1 MEICGK
7 AMTGESPLALQVQNL
22 TKEFELRHSGYA
34 SLKGML
40 LHWGK
45 TRSER
50 VQALKDVTFTVHFGE
65 CVGVVGKN
73 GAGKS
78 TLLGILARIYK
89 PTSGRVEVHGR
100 VAPLLQLGA
109 GFHPDLTGLENV
121 IFNGVVLGLTRK
133 QVLKRMDA
141 IVEFSELKDFM
152 DAPVRTYSSGMILR
166 LGFSV
171 ALHSDADILLVDEAL
186 AVGDLAFQHKCYE
199 KISEFQKKGGAIL
212 FVSHDMSAV
221 RKSASRV
228 IWLREGKVVQDGNPD
243 EVVSAYEAS
252 TQTE

>member
-1 MEICGK
+1 
-7 AMTGESPLALQVQNL
+7 
-22 TKEFELRHSGYA
+22 
-34 SLKGML
+34 
-40 LHWGK
+40 
-45 TRSER
+45 
-50 VQALKDVTFTVHFGE
+50 
-65 CVGVVGKN
+65 
-73 GAGKS
+73 
-78 TLLGILARIYK
+78 
-89 PTSGRVEVHGR
+89 
-100 VAPLLQLGA
+100 
-109 GFHPDLTGLENV
+109 DLTGLENV

-171 ALHSDADILLVDEAL
+171 ALHSDAEILLVDEAL

-252 TQTE
+252 TQSE

>member
-1 MEICGK
+1 
-7 AMTGESPLALQVQNL
+7 MTDHRGPAIQVQNL
-22 TKEFELRHSGYA
+22 VKEFELRHTGYA

-40 LHWGK
+40 LHWGR

-50 VQALKDVTFTVHFGE
+50 VKALKGVSLTVNFGE

-89 PTSGRVEVHGR
+89 PTSGRAETHGR

-109 GFHPDLTGLENV
+109 GFHPDLTGFENV
-121 IFNGVVLGLTRK
+121 IFNGVVLGLSRK
-133 QVLKRMDA
+133 QVSDRMDA
-141 IVEFSELKDFM
+141 IVEFSELKEFM
-152 DAPVRTYSSGMILR
+152 DAPMRTYSSGMILR

-171 ALHSDADILLVDEAL
+171 ALHSDAEILLVDEAL
-186 AVGDLAFQHKCYE
+186 AVGDLAFQRKCYE
-199 KISEFQKKGGAIL
+199 KIAEFQQKGGAIL

-221 RKSASRV
+221 RKSATRV
-228 IWLREGKVVQDGNPD
+228 IWLKEGEVMRDGPPD
-243 EVVSAYEAS
+243 EVTALYEKF
-252 TQTE
+252 TQGE

>member
-1 MEICGK
+1 MEERR
-7 AMTGESPLALQVQNL
+7 TALRVQDL

-40 LHWGK
+40 LHRRK
-45 TRSER
+45 VRSER
-50 VQALKDVTFTVHFGE
+50 VHALKGLTFSVHFGE

-89 PTSGRVEVHGR
+89 PTSGRAEVYGR

-109 GFHPDLTGLENV
+109 GFHPDLTGFENV

-133 QVLKRMDA
+133 QVLERMDA
-141 IVEFSELKDFM
+141 IVEFSELRDFM

-171 ALHSDADILLVDEAL
+171 ALHSDAEILLVDEAL

-199 KISEFQKKGGAIL
+199 KISEFQQKGGAIL
-212 FVSHDMSAV
+212 FVSHDMKAV
-221 RKSASRV
+221 RQSATRV
-228 IWLREGKVVQDGNPD
+228 IWLSEGKVVKDGSPD

-252 TQTE
+252 TQKEGVP